1 MEEYMKK
8 IKASAMLL
16 IAVAFVIVTT
26 ACSSETRVVSSWT
39 TSGTLTHE
47 NEVDSWLISIN
58 RVNGSSRRD
67 INFTTESL
75 TSLHVENTNSD
86 GNVSLVISQGET
98 EQTIDISDN
107 FNEILDISD
116 TFEPGSIRLRLEFE
130 NAENVRVSLSW

>member
-1 MEEYMKK
+1 MKK